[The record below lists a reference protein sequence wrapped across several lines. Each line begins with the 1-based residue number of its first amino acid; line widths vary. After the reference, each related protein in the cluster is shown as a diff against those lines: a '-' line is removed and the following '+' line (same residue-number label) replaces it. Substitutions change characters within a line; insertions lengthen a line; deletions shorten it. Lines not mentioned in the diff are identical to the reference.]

1 MATVIG
7 GEFKIPMAG
16 IETKK
21 NPTMVFFF
29 ASGRGAFAA
38 ILRKI
43 IVDKDAIQE
52 WGGVVLPDYLCS
64 SITQVCID
72 EKISYQFYH
81 IKDDLLPDEE
91 DLLTKLEDNKV
102 VLLISYFGMIN
113 VENIANRIKKHNS
126 NVVIIIDDVQNFY
139 SQYSESNFWDYRFNS
154 YRTWFAVRDGAQVF
168 CKSGAIDLPHAKN
181 TFAQYKF
188 SGNVLKNFS
197 DWVEDNLCLDLIGK
211 GEEILDTDYN
221 CECSKISRHLIPQ
234 LPFEEIKSKRMENA
248 SFLHDEL
255 EKLGIKHT
263 YNPESVPLFIPVFL
277 ENRSEV
283 RKKMFSNN
291 IFTPVHWPYE
301 SDKLNGTIKNQL
313 YETEISLICDQR
325 YSLEDMKRQIEVLEK
340 CI

>member
-1 MATVIG
+1 M
-7 GEFKIPMAG
+7 
-16 IETKK
+16 
-21 NPTMVFFF
+21 
-29 ASGRGAFAA
+29 
-38 ILRKI
+38 
-43 IVDKDAIQE
+43 
-52 WGGVVLPDYLCS
+52 GGVVLPDYLCS

-113 VENIANRIKKHNS
+113 VENIANRIKKINS
-126 NVVIIIDDVQNFY
+126 NVVIIMDDVQNFY

-154 YRTWFAVRDGAQVF
+154 YRKWFAVPDGAEVF
-168 CKSGAIDLPHAKN
+168 CKHGNIDFPKVKN

-188 SGNVLKNFS
+188 SGNLLKNFS
-197 DWVEDNLCLDLIGK
+197 NWVEDNLCLDLIGK

-263 YNPESVPLFIPVFL
+263 YNPETVPLFIPVFL

-301 SDKLNGTIKNQL
+301 SNKLNGTIKNPL
-313 YETEISLICDQR
+313 YDIELSLICDQR
-325 YSLEDMKRQIEVLEK
+325 YSQKEMEEQIDVLK
-340 CI
+340 KYVRA